1 MVGLR
6 ALARRS
12 LIVLLL
18 AWSSPLLASEADAD
32 SHTRTAARA
41 LAAQGSQAFDK
52 QDYRTALDLFQ
63 RAFALIEAPT
73 IALME
78 ARTLVQLGRWV
89 EAADRYAAV
98 QKMQSP
104 APNAAFTQAVDA
116 ATQELALLMPRI
128 PTLQI
133 VVLGAEGQRV
143 EVAIDD
149 RKLADVLVGVDNPVD
164 PGPHAIEV
172 RRENGEVERRS
183 VRLAESER
191 QVLEIELAAPALS
204 APPPVAPPQVR
215 EEPTVEV
222 APEPAVSS
230 GRTLAYVVLGAGA
243 AATAFGA
250 VTGVI
255 ALDTRGDLERECSP
269 GCPADMREPLDR
281 YRSTRTLSYVGFGLG
296 VIGLGAGSYLFFTA
310 EPEEPKVAVGLSPAG
325 VAMRGVF

>member
-1 MVGLR
+1 MFGFR
-6 ALARRS
+6 AFVRRS
-12 LIVLLL
+12 LVALLVFVTL
-18 AWSSPLLASEADAD
+18 PAAAAEGETD

-52 QDYRTALDLFQ
+52 QDYKTALDLFQ

-98 QKMQSP
+98 QKMHSP

-128 PTLQI
+128 PTLKLTLSG
-133 VVLGAEGQRV
+133 VEGERV
-143 EVAIDD
+143 EVSIDG

-164 PGPHAIEV
+164 PGPHRIEV
-172 RRENGEVERRS
+172 RRASGEVEQRS
-183 VRLAESER
+183 VRLAESEH
-191 QVLEIELAAPALS
+191 QTLDIELSARSVVRAP
-204 APPPVAPPQVR
+204 VR
-215 EEPTVEV
+215 EKPVVVQT
-222 APEPAVSS
+222 PESDFAS
-230 GRTLAYVVLGAGA
+230 GRTLAFAVLGAGA

-250 VTGVI
+250 VTGVV
-255 ALDTRGDLERECSP
+255 ALGARNDLERECSP
-269 GCPADMREPLDR
+269 GCPEEMRDQLDR
-281 YRSTRTLSYVGFGLG
+281 YRSNRTLSYVGFGLG
-296 VIGLGAGSYLFFTA
+296 VIGLGAGSYLLFTA
-310 EPEEPKVAVGLSPAG
+310 EPEGAPVAVGVSPSG